1 MRHTPSLLFVGA
13 SSCVGGST
21 VQGVGGFGFS
31 FGGSGNG
38 DDDPYER
45 PADYKRLGGCSSDEG
60 MYSVP
65 VEEQPSDSSA
75 KELVPGTDT
84 NYVRARKVHME
95 AAAVK
100 RDGSVESS
108 RPRALPQYLP
118 FQALGMSKQQA
129 NPNPYEYSGNSYE
142 GEEWQ
147 GQGIVRGVR
156 SNPPPPSPPPQFP
169 QQVTSPHEVSSMIT
183 ESAQRSADSYGL
195 ANEVLM
201 LSSHIG
207 DAKS

>member
-1 MRHTPSLLFVGA
+1 MRHTPYLLFVGA
-13 SSCVGGST
+13 SSCIGGST
-21 VQGVGGFGFS
+21 VQTVGGFGFS

-75 KELVPGTDT
+75 SELVPGTDT
-84 NYVRARKVHME
+84 NYVRARKVHMG

-100 RDGSVESS
+100 RGSGVDGL
-108 RPRALPQYLP
+108 RLRALPLP

-129 NPNPYEYSGNSYE
+129 NPNPYEHSSNSYE

-147 GQGIVRGVR
+147 GQGIVRGVH
-156 SNPPPPSPPPQFP
+156 SPLPPPPPPLPFP
-169 QQVTSPHEVSSMIT
+169 QQVTSPHEVSSMIA
-183 ESAQRSADSYGL
+183 EAAQRSADSYGSV
-195 ANEVLM
+195 NEVLM
-201 LSSHIG
+201 LSSSHIG
-207 DAKS
+207 GTKR